1 MKRKRSLVKEAI
13 LSALAFNAAYFG
25 MGFIGSTFGFFWVLV
40 VTAALVVVLLF
51 LYPWV
56 AIAALAGVL
65 VMNFIP
71 WVFIGFLWVL
81 VVILA
86 LVVAL
91 FILSLPLR
99 MRLMA
104 QYDKDGPLVFA
115 GLGPVQIKVYPRP
128 EKGPKKPKTKKEKP
142 KKEPEPEAE
151 VPPKGG
157 TVQQLKAGLS
167 LIEPT
172 WRQIRRRLIISEITL
187 HYTVATEDA
196 AKTALLFG
204 GAHAAV
210 AQILPMIRQNFRVKE
225 QDVQIR
231 ADFESG
237 EDLVFVRVRL
247 AISVWGAVCL
257 GIGTLLKAKES
268 GLLSKGAKHGQ
279 ASHQ

>member
-1 MKRKRSLVKEAI
+1 MAGL
-13 LSALAFNAAYFG
+13 
-25 MGFIGSTFGFFWVLV
+25 
-40 VTAALVVVLLF
+40 AAL
-51 LYPWV
+51 
-56 AIAALAGVL
+56 L
-65 VMNFIP
+65 VIVFAR

-81 VVILA
+81 LGILA
-86 LVVAL
+86 TVVAL

-99 MRLMA
+99 IRLMA
-104 QYDKDGPLVFA
+104 QYDRDGPMVFA
-115 GLGPVQIKVYPRP
+115 GLGPVRMKVYPRP
-128 EKGPKKPKTKKEKP
+128 EKRHKKPKKKKEKP
-142 KKEPEPEAE
+142 KEEPETEPE

-167 LIEPT
+167 LVEPT
-172 WRQIRRRLIISEITL
+172 WRQIRRRLVISELTL

-204 GAHAAV
+204 AAHAAV
-210 AQILPMIRQNFRVKE
+210 SQILPMIRQNFRVKK

-257 GIGTLLKAKES
+257 GIGTLLKVKES